1 MKVVQLKEVSFRRW
15 NRLIL
20 NKINWHVQKGE
31 HWVLLGLN
39 GSGKT
44 SLLKLITGYEWA
56 SEGEI
61 TVLNERFGQTNIH
74 ELRKTIGWVS
84 SSLDERFAARASD
97 TTLEVV
103 LSGRHASVGF
113 YEDMTDADKEA
124 AIRFLRLLKMEA
136 YKDSAFHTLSQGEKR
151 RTMIAR
157 ALMSEPQILILDEP
171 CNGLDVYIR
180 EQLLET
186 IEGIMELEGGPTILY
201 VTHHLEEVLP
211 RITNALLLRSGQII
225 AKGQKKEILT
235 EPYLSDCFQLPVN
248 IQWQKGRP
256 WLTIKK

>member
-1 MKVVQLKEVSFRRW
+1 MNISNILEENLMKVVQLKDVSFRRW

-56 SEGEI
+56 SGGEI

-103 LSGRHASVGF
+103 LSGRHASVGL
-113 YEDMTDADKEA
+113 YEDMTDEDKEA
-124 AIRFLRLLKMEA
+124 ALQFLRLLKMEN

-157 ALMSEPQILILDEP
+157 ALMSEPKILILDEATASIDTETELKIQQ
-171 CNGLDVYIR
+171 GLKKLLHNRTAVMIAHRLSTIRDSDKIIVLDHGDVM
-180 EQLLET
+180 EQGTHNELMDKK
-186 IEGIMELEGGPTILY
+186 GIYYELVKSQYSAI
-201 VTHHLEEVLP
+201 H
-211 RITNALLLRSGQII
+211 A
-225 AKGQKKEILT
+225 
-235 EPYLSDCFQLPVN
+235 D
-248 IQWQKGRP
+248 
-256 WLTIKK
+256 